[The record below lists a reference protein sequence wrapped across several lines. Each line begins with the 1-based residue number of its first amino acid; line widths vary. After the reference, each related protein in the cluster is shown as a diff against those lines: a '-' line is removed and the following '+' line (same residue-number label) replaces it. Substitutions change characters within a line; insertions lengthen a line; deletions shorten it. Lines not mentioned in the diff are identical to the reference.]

1 MLVPLLHA
9 GLHPDI
15 VMAGADWAASL
26 TTTLLG
32 AFHGVN
38 PAMGWLFAVFLALQR
53 RQSSVLL
60 TALAPITAGHAASI
74 AAVALPVLLLQST
87 LATGPMRLLTALLLL
102 GFGAYKLLTRL
113 RHPRWVG
120 LNVGYRDLAWWSF
133 LMATAHGSGL
143 MLAPVLLGQPGAEFA
158 VGLVVLHT
166 LAMLAVMA
174 AVALVVYYR
183 VGIAALQ
190 RYWINFD
197 LLWTL
202 ALLGAGTLALT
213 GLLVAPAH

>member
-1 MLVPLLHA
+1 MAVTPAVPDLTA
-9 GLHPDI
+9 G
-15 VMAGADWAASL
+15 L

-53 RQSSVLL
+53 KSARELL

-74 AAVALPVLLLQST
+74 AAVALPVFLLQST
-87 LATGPMRLLTALLLL
+87 LATGPVRLATAILLF
-102 GFGAYKLLTRL
+102 GFGAYKLLSRL

-120 LNVGYRDLAWWSF
+120 LNVGHRDLAWWSF

-143 MLAPVLLGQPGAEFA
+143 MLAPVLLGQPGADVA

-166 LAMLAVMA
+166 LAMLVVMA
-174 AVALVVYYR
+174 GIALAVYYR
-183 VGIAALQ
+183 LGVAVLQ

-197 LLWTL
+197 LLWAL
-202 ALLGAGTLALT
+202 ALLGAGVIALT
-213 GLLVAPAH
+213 GLLIGPAH